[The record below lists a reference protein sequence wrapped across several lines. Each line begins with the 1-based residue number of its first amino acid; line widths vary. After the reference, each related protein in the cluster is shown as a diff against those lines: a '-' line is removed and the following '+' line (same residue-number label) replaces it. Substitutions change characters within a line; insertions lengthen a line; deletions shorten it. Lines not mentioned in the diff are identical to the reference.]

1 MEWRNDGMYFFE
13 IVVPR
18 VASELWVFEIIINVP
33 ASYFRF
39 FWIGLYLCYGS
50 TAVWIIF
57 ILEWVSA
64 QHVALREINVDTLVS
79 NLTRRGRH

>member
-1 MEWRNDGMYFFE
+1 MKWRYDGMYFFE
-13 IVVPR
+13 IVILR
-18 VASELWVFEIIINVP
+18 VASELRAFEIIINVP

-39 FWIGLYLCYGS
+39 IWIGRYLCYGS
-50 TAVWIIF
+50 TAVRIIF

-64 QHVALREINVDTLVS
+64 QRVALVDTLVL